1 MKNKIHPDFF
11 KLIISFIL
19 LTTSLSAYA
28 VDDDKNQPLYVQA
41 DTVSIDNKIG
51 QSQYTGNVDVRQ
63 GNSHLTAD
71 KAVVYLD
78 KNNTIK
84 EAIAYGSASKQA
96 HYETITDPKKP
107 ELNAYADTIHMY
119 PQEHLVYL
127 IGHAHVTQGA
137 DSYAAPEI
145 QYNSLT
151 QRVFSK
157 QSTQGRTV
165 IVIHPNENKSKPSF

>member
-1 MKNKIHPDFF
+1 MHNNFF
-11 KLIISFIL
+11 KIVFFSIL
-19 LTTSLSAYA
+19 CTTSISAFA
-28 VDDDKNQPLYVQA
+28 QDDDKNQPLYVQA
-41 DTVSIDNKIG
+41 DSVSIDNKIG

-84 EAIAYGSASKQA
+84 EAIAYGSASTQA
-96 HYETITDPKKP
+96 HYQTITDPKKP

-119 PQEHLVYL
+119 PQEHMVYL

-137 DSYAAPEI
+137 DSYTAPEI
-145 QYNSLT
+145 QYNSVT